1 MAEKTD
7 FADITILPRTLGL
20 AEEDARERRE
30 LLVARCG
37 ERLIAVFADEAEHVI
52 AWKRPSPLPAAPK
65 AVLGAVSVRGRIST
79 VLDPL
84 SLLGERR
91 AGSSEG
97 GDGGGASFDFIIT
110 LRGDEQL
117 ALAVERAERI
127 VEIFADD
134 VEPLASSS
142 GAAVVRGLL
151 LMEGKLV
158 AVLNVR
164 ELFAAAMQGTE
175 RRRKRN

>member
-1 MAEKTD
+1 MTDKTE
-7 FADITILPRTLGL
+7 FADISILPRTLGL
-20 AEEDARERRE
+20 AEAEDERERRE

-37 ERLIAVFADEAEHVI
+37 ERLIGIFADEAGQVT
-52 AWKRPSPLPAAPK
+52 AWKPPSPLPRAPR

-84 SLLGERR
+84 ALLGERR
-91 AGSSEG
+91 KDDITPFA
-97 GDGGGASFDFIIT
+97 FIIT

-127 VEIFADD
+127 IEIFTDE
-134 VEPLASSS
+134 VEPLGSSS
-142 GAAVVRGLL
+142 GANVVRGILQTD
-151 LMEGKLV
+151 GKLV
-158 AVLNVR
+158 AVLNPR
-164 ELFAAAMQGTE
+164 ELFTAALEGTE

>member
-1 MAEKTD
+1 MVEKRD
-7 FADITILPRTLGL
+7 FADISILPRSLGL
-20 AEEDARERRE
+20 AAEEDARERRE

-37 ERLIAVFADEAEHVI
+37 QRLIAVFADEADSVV
-52 AWKRPSPLPAAPK
+52 AWKRPSTLPSAPES
-65 AVLGAVSVRGRIST
+65 VLGVVSVRGRIST

-84 SLLGERR
+84 ALLGEGRS
-91 AGSSEG
+91 GSDE
-97 GDGGGASFDFIIT
+97 APAFNFIIT
-110 LRGDEQL
+110 LRGEEQL

-127 VEIFADD
+127 VEVFAEE
-134 VEPLASSS
+134 VKPLAAS
-142 GAAVVRGLL
+142 GGSVVVRGLL
-151 LMEGKLV
+151 QMEGKLI